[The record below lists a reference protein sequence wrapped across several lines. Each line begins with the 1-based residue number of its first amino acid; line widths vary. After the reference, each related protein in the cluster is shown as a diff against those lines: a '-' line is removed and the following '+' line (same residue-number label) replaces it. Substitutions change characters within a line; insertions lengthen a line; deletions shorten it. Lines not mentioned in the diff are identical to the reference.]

1 MTLALPSAIHC
12 PPSTLPDPAPQGASK
27 AALRNETTMRENVH
41 PAYPTAKVHCACGAT
56 WETRSTGGD
65 LHLDICSNCHPF
77 FTGKQKLLD
86 TQGRIDRFNKKYA
99 NAPKAPVKK
108 AAPVEVKKAAA
119 PKAGKPPGEKKAKA
133 PKAEK
138 KAAEAEKNAEAEKA

>member
-1 MTLALPSAIHC
+1 
-12 PPSTLPDPAPQGASK
+12 
-27 AALRNETTMRENVH
+27 MRENIH

-56 WETRSTGGD
+56 WETRSTAGD

-99 NAPKAPVKK
+99 NAPKRPAKPKAEAK
-108 AAPVEVKKAAA
+108 PAAPAKTEKTAAKK
-119 PKAGKPPGEKKAKA
+119 
-133 PKAEK
+133 KAEK
-138 KAAEAEKNAEAEKA
+138 KPKAEA

>member
-1 MTLALPSAIHC
+1 M
-12 PPSTLPDPAPQGASK
+12 
-27 AALRNETTMRENVH
+27 MRESIH

-65 LHLDICSNCHPF
+65 QHLDICSNCHPF
-77 FTGKQKLLD
+77 FTGKQKLMD

-99 NAPKAPVKK
+99 NAPKAPVKPK
-108 AAPVEVKKAAA
+108 VAPVEAKKAD
-119 PKAGKPPGEKKAKA
+119 KAKGEKTAK

-138 KAAEAEKNAEAEKA
+138 AAKAAKLEKAAKNVEAEAEKA